1 MVEKAGKR
9 RNNRGQ
15 ELQDAAATL
24 FATQGYEKTTIRE
37 IAKAVNMLPG
47 SAYYHF
53 DSKQELLLAIY
64 REGVARVCQK
74 VDEAIAAETDPWQR
88 LAAGLGAHLSAILD
102 VQNYPRVL
110 ISVVPSQVPEIAEE
124 LTTQRDMYEVRF
136 TRLLEDIDLPGGVDR
151 RLLRLFLMGAVNWAE
166 VWYDPDKSSPE
177 AIAEAFIQF
186 LIRPLKPS

>member
-1 MVEKAGKR
+1 MAEKAGKR
-9 RNNRGQ
+9 KNNRGQ

-53 DSKQELLLAIY
+53 SSKQELLLAIY
-64 REGVARVCQK
+64 REGVARVCKK
-74 VDEAIAAETDPWQR
+74 VDEAIARETDPWKR

-102 VQNYPRVL
+102 EQNYPRVL

-124 LTTQRDMYEVRF
+124 LTEQRDRYEIRF
-136 TRLLEDIDLPGGVDR
+136 TRLLDEIDLPEKADR

-166 VWYDPDKSSPE
+166 VWYDPGKSTPE
-177 AIAEAFIQF
+177 DIAGAFIAF
-186 LIRPLKPS
+186 LTHPLKVG